1 MHPYPRT
8 VIAVAIL
15 LVATTSFA
23 QQPRRSGQPGVMARI
38 SYDSGIASQQNVRQ
52 MCIAVTQDGEY
63 RMVRFLNGGNTERL
77 HGMIPKEEFHQLAK
91 LLSAPDF
98 RYQPNDHAG
107 LIRQEAQS
115 FAVEIPLG
123 DRLHKDGVL
132 EWIEPEAWRSQWL
145 NANGEQPFPASV
157 SKVVDWLQH
166 FQPKD
171 GKTFEYT
178 EFSDVCPAQGF
189 RLLQPSV
196 AHHVGQR
203 FVQAHSEQ

>member
-1 MHPYPRT
+1 MYRYHRT
-8 VIAVAIL
+8 VITITIL
-15 LVATTSFA
+15 LIAIPSFA
-23 QQPRRSGQPGVMARI
+23 QQPLRSDQPSVMAKI

-52 MCIAVTQDGEY
+52 ICMAVAKDGEY
-63 RMVRFLNGGNTERL
+63 RMVRLLKDGNTEQMQ
-77 HGMIPKEEFHQLAK
+77 GMIPKEEFRRLAK

-98 RYQPNDHAG
+98 RNRPNDHAG
-107 LIRQEAQS
+107 LIGEEAQS

-123 DRLHKDGVL
+123 DRWHKDGAL
-132 EWIEPEAWRSQWL
+132 EPEAWRSQWL

-157 SKVVDWLQH
+157 SKVVDWLQD

-189 RLLQPSV
+189 RLLKPSV
-196 AHHVGQR
+196 ARNQR
-203 FVQAHSEQ
+203 P